1 MHVRNLRFYQ
11 TMQFVLDLLA
21 VSVAWSCTIQM
32 RVLLN
37 PLASQHVAWM
47 YASIWAPSL
56 MMVLALWIVM
66 AWRLGFYRV
75 EGRIRLWNCIINAAE
90 GALLASCIIVIVTFF
105 SRELGTGVSRA
116 FFMIFAPLSFFS
128 LGLARCISV
137 VTAMMAERHWP
148 SPIRAALLGDGSH
161 ADRLVGLM
169 NSANVGNLIKGLIVP
184 AGHTTDGLLLPVPVL
199 GSTAQLA
206 EVINREHL
214 NRIILLNGSISR
226 GELDECNKVFKRMGV
241 IVNCTVD
248 FAPEPGRINVV
259 NQYGLPLVEL
269 RPLAFT
275 RGQEFVKRAF
285 DIVASALAL
294 LLSCPDHAGHR
305 RPGQVHFRG
314 PHSL

>member
-21 VSVAWSCTIQM
+21 VSLAWICTIQT

-37 PLASQHVAWM
+37 PLASQHVLWI

-56 MMVLALWIVM
+56 MMVLLLWIIM

-75 EGRIRLWNCIINAAE
+75 EGRIRLWSSIINAAE

-105 SRELGTGVSRA
+105 SRELGTGVSRS
-116 FFMIFAPLSFFS
+116 FFMIFAPLSFLS
-128 LGLARCISV
+128 LGAARCVSV
-137 VTAMMAERHWP
+137 LAAMVAERHWP
-148 SPIRAALLGDGSH
+148 SPIRAALLGDGTH
-161 ADRLVGLM
+161 AGRLVAHMDSG
-169 NSANVGNLIKGLIVP
+169 NISNLIKGLIVP
-184 AGHTTDGLLLPVPVL
+184 AGQTAEGLSVPMPIL
-199 GSTAQLA
+199 GSTEQLA

-248 FAPEPGRINVV
+248 FAPEPGRVNVV

-269 RPLAFT
+269 RPLSFT

-285 DIVASALAL
+285 DIIASALAL
-294 LLSCPDHAGHR
+294 L
-305 RPGQVHFRG
+305 F
-314 PHSL
+314 